1 MQIDEIRKNVA
12 IALAEDVGSGD
23 LTAQLISNDANI
35 AAQVISREAAIL
47 CGIAWFEA
55 CFNQL
60 SSDIAIHWFVKEGD
74 VLQPNQTL
82 CKIEGNARTILTAER
97 SALNFL
103 QFLSA
108 VATQTHRYVKAVSGT
123 HALIVDT
130 RKTIPGLRYAEKYAV
145 RCGGGANHRI
155 GLYDGILIKENHII
169 ASGSIAQTLHKART
183 IAPTEIMIEI
193 EVETLDELRQALHAG
208 ATMILLDNFEL
219 EMLRN
224 AVILN
229 QQYTQPAIL
238 EASGNI
244 TLTNVRSIAETGID
258 RISIGSL
265 TKNIKAIDLS
275 MRFLH

>member
-60 SSDIAIHWFVKEGD
+60 SSDIAIHWLVKEGD

-108 VATQTHRYVKAVSGT
+108 VATQTHQYVKAVSGT

>member
-23 LTAQLISNDANI
+23 LTAQLISNGANI

-60 SSDIAIHWFVKEGD
+60 SSDIAIHWLVKEGD
-74 VLQPNQTL
+74 ILQPNQTL

-169 ASGSIAQTLHKART
+169 ASGSIAQTLHKVRT

>member
-208 ATMILLDNFEL
+208 ATMILLDNLEL